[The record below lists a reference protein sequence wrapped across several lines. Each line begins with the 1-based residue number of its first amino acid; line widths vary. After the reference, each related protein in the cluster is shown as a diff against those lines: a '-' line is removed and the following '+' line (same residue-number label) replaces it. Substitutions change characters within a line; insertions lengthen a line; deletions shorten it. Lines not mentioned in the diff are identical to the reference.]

1 MSVCLIEKG
10 PQIGAHI
17 LSGNVFQPKG
27 LDELLPNWKE
37 LGVNILY
44 NFIIFVQAPL
54 GTPVTE
60 DKFSILFEKSHINIP
75 NMLLPKEVHN
85 DGNYIISLGN
95 LCVWLGEQ
103 AESMGVDILP
113 GIAGDQ
119 IIYNT
124 DGSVGGVTTGDF
136 GIAKDQS

>member
-1 MSVCLIEKG
+1 MAIEKNIDMSVCLIEKG

-95 LCVWLGEQ
+95 LCVWLGE
-103 AESMGVDILP
+103 
-113 GIAGDQ
+113 
-119 IIYNT
+119 
-124 DGSVGGVTTGDF
+124 
-136 GIAKDQS
+136 